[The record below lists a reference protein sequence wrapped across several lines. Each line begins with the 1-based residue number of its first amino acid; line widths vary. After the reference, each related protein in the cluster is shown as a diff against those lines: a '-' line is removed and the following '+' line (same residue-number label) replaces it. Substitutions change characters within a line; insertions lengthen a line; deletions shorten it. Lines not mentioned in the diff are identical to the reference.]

1 MLFNLKNVGV
11 MYYRAMDL
19 ILHDMINHN
28 IEVYINDIMVK
39 SMSQA
44 NHLSE
49 LYYEF
54 KCMRLHNLKI
64 NLLKY
69 ALCV

>member
-1 MLFNLKNVGV
+1 MLFNLKNIGA
-11 MYYRAMDL
+11 MYHRAMDL
-19 ILHDMINHN
+19 ILYDMINHN

-49 LYYEF
+49 LDYEF
-54 KCMRLHNLKI
+54 KCMKLHNLKI
-64 NLLKY
+64 NSLKY
-69 ALCV
+69 ALYV